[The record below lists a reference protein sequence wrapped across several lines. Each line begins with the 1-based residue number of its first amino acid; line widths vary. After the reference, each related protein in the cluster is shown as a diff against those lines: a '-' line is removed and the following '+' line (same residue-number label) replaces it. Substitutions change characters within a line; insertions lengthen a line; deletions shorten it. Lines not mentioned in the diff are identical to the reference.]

1 MGNGEIKP
9 DPERI
14 APLKDLEVP
23 KSKKE
28 LQRILGLFS
37 YYSKWV
43 PNFSE
48 IIRPLVQNEAFP
60 LSNDA
65 ISAFHLM
72 KNKLADATLQPI
84 DEAVPFTVET
94 DASDFTIAATL
105 NQNEKP
111 VAFHARTLST
121 SEQRHSAVEKEAYA
135 VVEALRKWKHL
146 VLGKYF
152 ILITDQRS
160 VSFMLDMRHTSKIKN
175 DKILRWRLEL
185 AAFDI
190 TIIYRSGKL
199 NFAPH
204 TYAFSRYF
212 RIRIIFIIEV
222 AN

>member
-37 YYSKWV
+37 YYSNWV

-48 IIRPLVQNEAFP
+48 IMRPLVQNKAFP

-72 KNKLADATLQPI
+72 KNKLVDATLQPI
-84 DEAVPFTVET
+84 DEAVPFTIET

-105 NQNEKP
+105 NQNGKP
-111 VAFHARTLST
+111 VAFHARTLLT

-135 VVEALRKWKHL
+135 VVEALRKWKHV
-146 VLGKYF
+146 VLGK
-152 ILITDQRS
+152 
-160 VSFMLDMRHTSKIKN
+160 H
-175 DKILRWRLEL
+175 
-185 AAFDI
+185 
-190 TIIYRSGKL
+190 
-199 NFAPH
+199 
-204 TYAFSRYF
+204 
-212 RIRIIFIIEV
+212 
-222 AN
+222 

>member
-1 MGNGEIKP
+1 MTKILSALKEAAKKENFTFNENKCQYDRSQIQLLGHLVGNDEIKP
-9 DPERI
+9 DPECI

-23 KSKKE
+23 KLKKE

-48 IIRPLVQNEAFP
+48 IIRPLFQNKAFP

-105 NQNEKP
+105 N
-111 VAFHARTLST
+111 
-121 SEQRHSAVEKEAYA
+121 
-135 VVEALRKWKHL
+135 
-146 VLGKYF
+146 
-152 ILITDQRS
+152 
-160 VSFMLDMRHTSKIKN
+160 
-175 DKILRWRLEL
+175 
-185 AAFDI
+185 
-190 TIIYRSGKL
+190 
-199 NFAPH
+199 
-204 TYAFSRYF
+204 
-212 RIRIIFIIEV
+212 
-222 AN
+222 